1 MWCSL
6 RYVYLRFHLRC
17 TLPSSLN
24 NFHIT
29 VYKYYSIMKS
39 HPQALLLSSS
49 NCHGYSLLEFAKQ
62 EICSFLGKNNV
73 TELVFVPYAQKN
85 YDDYTKKI
93 KNVITPWG
101 FSVVGLHTYPDP
113 ADAINSAKAIFV
125 GGGNTFL
132 LLKTL
137 YDNELVNLIRE
148 RVHTGNLVYI
158 GSSAGTNVATK
169 SIHTTN
175 DMPIIYPPSFD
186 AISIV
191 PFNINPH
198 YIDKVETDTH
208 KGETRD
214 QRIEEYM
221 EMPHANPVLGL
232 KEGCILHVDG
242 DSLILKG
249 VAGAVLFQVG
259 DKKVEYPVGADV
271 SFLLDCTKEAN

>member
-1 MWCSL
+1 MQ
-6 RYVYLRFHLRC
+6 
-17 TLPSSLN
+17 TN
-24 NFHIT
+24 A
-29 VYKYYSIMKS
+29 
-39 HPQALLLSSS
+39 QALLLSSS
-49 NCHGYSLLEFAKQ
+49 NCHGFSLLEFAKQ
-62 EICSFLGKNNV
+62 EICSFLETRNV
-73 TELVFVPYAQKN
+73 SELVFVPYAQKN

-93 KNVITPWG
+93 KDAFTPWG
-101 FSVVGLHTYPDP
+101 FSVIGLHTYSDP
-113 ADAINSAKAIFV
+113 AAAINSAKAIFV

-137 YDNELVNLIRE
+137 YDNQLVHLIRE
-148 RVHTGNLVYI
+148 KVITGNLLYI

-198 YIDKVETDTH
+198 YIDKIETDTH

-232 KEGCILHVDG
+232 REGCILHVNG
-242 DSLILKG
+242 DSLVLKG
-249 VAGAVLFQVG
+249 VAGAVLFEVNVS
-259 DKKVEYPVGADV
+259 KKVEYPVGADV
-271 SFLLDCTKEAN
+271 SFLLNYAKETC